1 MNGFGYTGA
10 TGASGEIRYALPDP
24 GGTEQ
29 WCQLGTWSTDIS
41 ANRTCTLRLAS
52 QSYSWGFNRF
62 RTAFLQLSSGNW
74 SNLPQQALD
83 GSTFHAWAE
92 LQLTSD
98 WPDAG
103 TRVVI
108 EQVGQPTTPSLS
120 FRVWVLLSNVAGTG
134 HYTATPI
141 STDTWTH
148 SGTLYPVRPISQVL
162 YPSVR
167 SSMTAAD
174 TQAALDLKANLAGPT
189 FTGTTTVANLTATGT
204 VSVPDSALSIAK
216 VSGLQTSLNA
226 KANTTGPT
234 TFTGLTTV
242 ANLTATGTV
251 LGWAGVL
258 VSR

>member
-1 MNGFGYTGA
+1 MVSGTQGPRELQEKFASLCRIPVEQSSGA
-10 TGASGEIRYALPDP
+10 R
-24 GGTEQ
+24 
-29 WCQLGTWSTDIS
+29 STDIS
-41 ANRTCTLRLAS
+41 ADQTCTLRLAS
-52 QSYSWGFNRF
+52 QAYSFGFNRF

-120 FRVWVLLSNVAGTG
+120 FRVWMLLSNVAGTG

-148 SGTLYPVRPISQVL
+148 SVPRPTHQ
-162 YPSVR
+162 P
-167 SSMTAAD
+167 
-174 TQAALDLKANLAGPT
+174 G
-189 FTGTTTVANLTATGT
+189 
-204 VSVPDSALSIAK
+204 ALS
-216 VSGLQTSLNA
+216 LCTL
-226 KANTTGPT
+226 
-234 TFTGLTTV
+234 
-242 ANLTATGTV
+242 
-251 LGWAGVL
+251 
-258 VSR
+258 